1 MKDNKIIPNFQIKC
15 KDKLLDL
22 SKPLVMGILNVTPD
36 SFYKGS
42 RVKSIGVILA
52 TVQTMLEDGA
62 SIIDIGGVSTRP
74 GADPVSMQ
82 EELNRIIPAINAI
95 VDEFPGVIISVDTF
109 RAEVASKAVKAGASI
124 VNDVSGG
131 RLDSKMFE
139 TIAEL
144 DVPYVLMHS
153 RGDSKNMQSL
163 TDYKN
168 VVQDVISELSRDLQ
182 KLRSVGVKDVI
193 IDPGFGFAKTID
205 QNYELLNGLE
215 HFKVLGCPLLVGVSR
230 KSMIYKRLKINPE
243 EALNGTTV
251 LNTIGVAKGAKIL
264 RVHDV
269 KEAMQVVGLT
279 NLI

>member
-1 MKDNKIIPNFQIKC
+1 MKDNKIIPNFQLKC

-22 SKPLVMGILNVTPD
+22 SKPLVMGILNITPD
-36 SFYKGS
+36 SFYEGS
-42 RVKSIGVILA
+42 RMKSKDAILA
-52 TVQTMLEDGA
+52 TVQTMLEEGA

-74 GADPVSMQ
+74 GAATVSLE
-82 EELNRIIPAINAI
+82 EELNRVIPAIDRI
-95 VDEFPGVIISVDTF
+95 VDEFPDVIISVDTF
-109 RAEVASKAVKAGASI
+109 RAEVASKAVRAGASI

-182 KLRSVGVKDVI
+182 KLRSLGVKDII

-215 HFKVLGCPLLVGVSR
+215 HFKVLACPLLVGVSR
-230 KSMIYKRLKINPE
+230 KSMIYKRLKINSE

-251 LNTIGVAKGAKIL
+251 LNTIGVTKGAKIL

-279 NLI
+279 N